1 MFCTCQFNRVSMD
14 GHSTMVFQ
22 PVYKSFKFKSS
33 EAMKGWKVEKST
45 SSNDDDNLF
54 ISDLQSQ
61 DSEVVLNPHPDDS
74 QNMCAI
80 RDAVTASDCAAWK
93 DSARKAA
100 MDYDLPE
107 LVAFLQ
113 GSSNYQ
119 LFKDICIDKEVRYE
133 DKCSAEN
140 CEFYHSS
147 IAWILDSDPDSESE
161 SIRESLDSESST
173 STDENDCKK
182 DDLSNDHSIKKII
195 SEKVFLVRQGPS
207 NAVLGAN
214 SMGLS
219 ITKAMGDNRRTSN
232 ASVKVDLENTSGSAE
247 FHASEMEDMLRHDSS
262 QDGMS
267 HGLAESSQRHQH
279 CSGESS
285 SSAYELPSGS
295 ISYSGGIP
303 GFGSVSFRSGSISFR
318 SSSSTTSSR
327 SFSFPILS
335 SEWNGSPARMGSAD
349 HRQLHRH
356 RHRHWGMRFLCC
368 KF

>member
-1 MFCTCQFNRVSMD
+1 MFCTCQQFNRVSMD

-22 PVYKSFKFKSS
+22 PVYNSFKFKNS
-33 EAMKGWKVEKST
+33 EAMKGLKVEKST
-45 SSNDDDNLF
+45 SSNDDNLF

-74 QNMCAI
+74 QNMRAI
-80 RDAVTASDCAAWK
+80 KEAVTAGDCAAWK

-119 LFKDICIDKEVRYE
+119 LFKDICIDKEVRCK
-133 DKCSAEN
+133 DKCSVEN

-147 IAWILDSDPDSESE
+147 TACMLDSDPDSESE

-195 SEKVFLVRQGPS
+195 SEKVFLVGQGPS
-207 NAVLGAN
+207 NAVLAAN

-219 ITKAMGDNRRTSN
+219 ITMGDNRRTSN
-232 ASVKVDLENTSGSAE
+232 ASVKGDLENTSGSAE
-247 FHASEMEDMLRHDSS
+247 FHAPEMENMLRHDSS
-262 QDGMS
+262 EDGMS
-267 HGLAESSQRHQH
+267 DGLAESSQRHQH
-279 CSGESS
+279 CSRGSS

-295 ISYSGGIP
+295 FSYSGRIP
-303 GFGSVSFRSGSISFR
+303 GFGSISFR

-356 RHRHWGMRFLCC
+356 RHWGMRFLCC